1 MATGWHMQ
9 GLIVG
14 WTVYSLTKDPL
25 MLGMVGLAEAIP
37 AIGAALPMGYVV
49 DRLNKKVS
57 LVVAAIVGAVVGVLA
72 AFGSK
77 SLEGVL

>member
-1 MATGWHMQ
+1 MSPLRIPAFRSYLLLRFCMATGWHMQ

-37 AIGAALPMGYVV
+37 AIGAIRPRRRVV
-49 DRLNKKVS
+49 
-57 LVVAAIVGAVVGVLA
+57 
-72 AFGSK
+72 
-77 SLEGVL
+77 